1 MVDNG
6 AKNVWWKFIDDI
18 FPYVY
23 DILQSLFYC
32 RLYTMT
38 TIYFGTIEG
47 LLSHEDDKGEVAPMS
62 GKDDVPPLAEA
73 RELKVRPQKIFTGEG
88 KGWRKRRFVA
98 SPVSSWPKREQA
110 ALIKAWVEVAELTE
124 EAKAKLAEQVEVA
137 RQAAAIVARAAAQ
150 AAAKARA
157 AAKKAAKKA
166 ARKKSEQPRMWR
178 AHDGSWWQ
186 QVGGKAATLAMVA
199 KFEAFRVALAKT
211 TVVAGPAKAVPP
223 SAKSA
228 VAATEVRPSRR
239 SNLKSRKAKARGKIK
254 AQQMAKRQASLDKQ
268 KAASV
273 SKNRREAKKKAA
285 DLCTGGKRQLRDV
298 TLAERVERKAASMRE
313 AIKAK
318 AAVVCRQMLEQAK
331 LRMVARLTQELEE
344 SRIKLMK
351 LHRER
356 DAAVARVKDFNDR
369 KTAAMVR
376 ACRVAWKIRKVKK
389 LKARAERFK
398 AAALKDAGTKTK
410 LSDERERKAE
420 RKRDL
425 DTEADLGQV
434 GVHRHGDYRFNN
446 ANKPLTLTL
455 TLTRGYDPLG
465 TLTLTR
471 GYDPLGPQN

>member
-1 MVDNG
+1 MAV
-6 AKNVWWKFIDDI
+6 
-18 FPYVY
+18 
-23 DILQSLFYC
+23 
-32 RLYTMT
+32 
-38 TIYFGTIEG
+38 YFGEFECKFGLPSHQDGKAGKEG
-47 LLSHEDDKGEVAPMS
+47 DVAAVG
-62 GKDDVPPLAEA
+62 GKDGVPPLASVEKA
-73 RELKVRPQKIFTGEG
+73 REPNARPQNTFMG
-88 KGWRKRRFVA
+88 KRWRKRRFVA

-228 VAATEVRPSRR
+228 VAATEVKPSRR

-298 TLAERVERKAASMRE
+298 TLAERAAREAASVQE
-313 AIKAK
+313 ATKAK
-318 AAVVCRQMLEQAK
+318 AANARHQSLEQAK
-331 LRMVARLTQELEE
+331 LRMDARKEQELEQARIVQLRNSSRSNRRSRRLLPRISTIARWRSEFVE
-344 SRIKLMK
+344 SRWLGKF
-351 LHRER
+351 
-356 DAAVARVKDFNDR
+356 ARSR
-369 KTAAMVR
+369 
-376 ACRVAWKIRKVKK
+376 
-389 LKARAERFK
+389 
-398 AAALKDAGTKTK
+398 
-410 LSDERERKAE
+410 S
-420 RKRDL
+420 
-425 DTEADLGQV
+425 
-434 GVHRHGDYRFNN
+434 
-446 ANKPLTLTL
+446 
-455 TLTRGYDPLG
+455 
-465 TLTLTR
+465 
-471 GYDPLGPQN
+471 